1 MAYVIHKYLSRGAGK
16 FLLQYLYQEGSS
28 EGGRRLVIVWLLDRS
43 RVRRSCFGSYLAVA
57 LENKVL
63 K

>member
-1 MAYVIHKYLSRGAGK
+1 MAELFLS
-16 FLLQYLYQEGSS
+16 QYLYQEGSS
-28 EGGRRLVIVWLLDRS
+28 EGGRWPMIAWLCNQS
-43 RVRRSCFGSYLAVA
+43 RITRNHFGSYLVYVVA